1 MSSQKKYKKNSNCVS
16 TKLNGEY
23 VLLHLE
29 TGEYLK
35 INESGAFIWDLLDK
49 HMDSHMI
56 STAVSERY
64 EINLQQSQED
74 VAQFLSLATEKNILD
89 LSDN

>member
-1 MSSQKKYKKNSNCVS
+1 
-16 TKLNGEY
+16 
-23 VLLHLE
+23 
-29 TGEYLK
+29 
-35 INESGAFIWDLLDK
+35 
-49 HMDSHMI
+49 MDSHMI

-64 EINLQQSQED
+64 GINLQQSQED